1 MATMKREDKG
11 GKEQANN
18 SMCDHLRSYPS
29 AQVWVLLP
37 ELPEL
42 LFGDERKS
50 STVIV
55 DSSISDEESTRDTT
69 DYETDSDDDD
79 DSSSDVFEQ
88 LVLEEDTASVVSS
101 RRRKSTSDGSILP
114 VNDTVD
120 DGGCSRKSLT
130 CRKTTTIQF
139 GHIDVIELSMTMGHH
154 PTCRNGPAV
163 CLSSELVSRTRLQL
177 QDYELVKSK
186 SRRTRSQ
193 LYISTVD
200 RQRM

>member
-1 MATMKREDKG
+1 MATMKLDDKG
-11 GKEQANN
+11 GKEEANN

-29 AQVWVLLP
+29 AQVLV
-37 ELPEL
+37 LPEL
-42 LFGDERKS
+42 LFVDERKKS

-69 DYETDSDDDD
+69 GDETVGSDDDD

-88 LVLEEDTASVVSS
+88 LVLEEEAASVVSS
-101 RRRKSTSDGSILP
+101 RMRKSTSDGSPLP

-130 CRKTTTIQF
+130 CRKTTTIHF
-139 GHIDVIELSMTMGHH
+139 GHIDVIELSRTMGHH
-154 PTCRNGPAV
+154 PMCRNGPAV
-163 CLSSELVSRTRLQL
+163 CLSSELVSRTRFEL

-186 SRRTRSQ
+186 SRRRTRSQ